1 MEYKAPVEAYTGVV
15 REVTIG
21 KGRKSLKIGGENIL
35 PLHFFD
41 QGSNPNPA
49 KFALEVLD
57 MEPQDWPEHLVE
69 PFQGAISD
77 PVKWAKKCQE
87 LGTDAVFLRLVS
99 TDPAV
104 KDSSADGAA
113 AMAKKVAEAINI
125 PLIIYGSGDDKKD
138 AQVLPKVAEA
148 CDGMNLLIGPVQK
161 ENYEKVGKALLDHG
175 HNASALSPLD
185 INLLKELN
193 VKLCKFF
200 PAEKIVIDPESAAV
214 GYGMEYAFSLMER
227 VKQIGIITKDNM
239 TMMPIIADLGGE
251 CWKTKQAKENK
262 EQGLLWEGIT
272 ALSLLLAG
280 ANIIILRHPESINLV
295 KETIE
300 GENGRSKRNNTE
312 IRRNS

>member
-1 MEYKAPVEAYTGVV
+1 MEYKAPVEAYTGIV

-21 KGRKSLKIGGENIL
+21 KGEKSLKIGGENIL
-35 PLHFFD
+35 PFHFFD

-57 MEPQDWPEHLVE
+57 MEPQDWPEHLIQ
-69 PFQGAISD
+69 PFKDVIAD
-77 PVKWAKKCQE
+77 PLKWAKRCEE
-87 LGTDAVFLRLVS
+87 LGADAVFLRLVS

-104 KDSSADGAA
+104 KDSSADEAA
-113 AMAKKVAEAINI
+113 ALAKKVAEAISI
-125 PLIIYGSGDDKKD
+125 SLIVYGSGDDKKD
-138 AQVLPKVAEA
+138 AEVLPKVAEA

-161 ENYEKVGKALLDHG
+161 ENYELVGKALLDHG
-175 HNASALSPLD
+175 HNASALTPLD

-200 PAEKIVIDPESAAV
+200 PAEKIVIDPESAAL
-214 GYGMEYAFSLMER
+214 GYGMEYSFSLMER

-251 CWKTKQAKENK
+251 CWKTKQAKENE

-280 ANIIILRHPESINLV
+280 ANILVLRHPGTLKLI
-295 KETIE
+295 KETME
-300 GENGRSKRNNTE
+300 AR
-312 IRRNS
+312 

>member
-1 MEYKAPVEAYTGVV
+1 MEYKAPVEEYTGVV

-21 KGRKSLKIGGENIL
+21 KGKNSMKIGGENML

-41 QGSNPNPA
+41 KGSNPNPV

-57 MEPQDWPEHLVE
+57 MEPPDWPEHLIQ
-69 PFQGAISD
+69 PFKDVLSD
-77 PVKWAKKCQE
+77 PVTWAKKCE
-87 LGTDAVFLRLVS
+87 GLGADAVFLRLVS

-104 KDSSADGAA
+104 KDSPADDAA
-113 AMAKKVAEAINI
+113 ALAKKVAEAIEL
-125 PLIIYGSGDDKKD
+125 PLIVYGSGDDKKD
-138 AQVLPKVAEA
+138 AEVLPKVAEA

-161 ENYEKVGKALLDHG
+161 ENYEIVGKALLDHG

-193 VKLCKFF
+193 VKLGKFF
-200 PAEKIVIDPESAAV
+200 PAEKIVIDPESAAL
-214 GYGMEYAFSLMER
+214 GYGMEYSFSLMER

-251 CWKTKQAKENK
+251 CWKTKQAKEDK

-272 ALSLLLAG
+272 ALSLLSAG
-280 ANIIILRHPESINLV
+280 ANIIVLRHPETLNLI
-295 KETIE
+295 KKT
-300 GENGRSKRNNTE
+300 TE
-312 IRRNS
+312 VR

>member
-1 MEYKAPVEAYTGVV
+1 MEYKAPVEEYSGSV

-21 KGRKSLKIGGENIL
+21 RGTNSVKIGGENML

-41 QGSNPNPA
+41 KGSNPNPV

-57 MEPQDWPEHLVE
+57 MEPQDWPEHLTESFKDVL
-69 PFQGAISD
+69 SD
-77 PVKWAKKCQE
+77 PVKWAKKCEE
-87 LGTDAVFLRLVS
+87 LGADAVLLRLVS

-113 AMAKKVAEAINI
+113 TLSRKVAEAIGI
-125 PLIIYGSGDDKKD
+125 PLIVYGSGDDKKD
-138 AQVLPKVAEA
+138 ALVLPKVAEA

-161 ENYEKVGKALLDHG
+161 ENYEIVGKALLEHG

-200 PAEKIVIDPESAAV
+200 PAEKIVIDPESAAL
-214 GYGMEYAFSLMER
+214 GYGMEYSFSLMER

-239 TMMPIIADLGGE
+239 TMMPIIADLGAE
-251 CWKTKQAKENK
+251 CWKTKQAKENR
-262 EQGLLWEGIT
+262 EQGLLWEGMT
-272 ALSLLLAG
+272 GLSLLLAG
-280 ANIIILRHPESINLV
+280 ANLLVLRHPETMRLIRELT
-295 KETIE
+295 E
-300 GENGRSKRNNTE
+300 KR
-312 IRRNS
+312 